1 VTATAR
7 LKAVARKARS
17 RFERLWYVGNHVTCN
32 LCDYS
37 SRSWLHGRVAGR
49 CPGCRC
55 ATRTRVL
62 WWYLSKN
69 VQVADRKLLHFAPEV
84 PLERKIRGTRV
95 LNYVTADFRNPEV
108 DVQVDIQALPF
119 ADGEFDLIL
128 CSHVLEHIR
137 DDKLAMR
144 ELRRVCSP
152 NGSVLIMV
160 PLSSSTQTRED
171 LSELPPKVRKDRFG
185 ETDHLREYGRDVID
199 MLQRSGFRVV
209 SFEPTTEIPA
219 SIRARHGLGDNQT
232 IFVCS
237 P

>member
-1 VTATAR
+1 MTATAR
-7 LKAVARKARS
+7 LKAVARQARS
-17 RFERLWYVGNHVTCN
+17 RFERLWYVGNRVTCN
-32 LCDYS
+32 LCHHS

-49 CPGCRC
+49 CPGCRS

-69 VQVADRKLLHFAPEV
+69 VQVASRKLLHFAPEML
-84 PLERKIRGTRV
+84 LERNIRGTRT
-95 LNYVTADFRNPEV
+95 LNYVTADFRNPKV

-119 ADGEFDLIL
+119 GDGEFDLIL

-160 PLSSSTQTRED
+160 PLSDSKHTRED
-171 LSELPPKVRKDRFG
+171 LSELPPQVRKDRFG
-185 ETDHLREYGRDVID
+185 ETDHLREYGRDLVD
-199 MLQRSGFRVV
+199 MLQQSGFRVV
-209 SFEPTTEIPA
+209 SFEPATEIPA

>member
-1 VTATAR
+1 M
-7 LKAVARKARS
+7 
-17 RFERLWYVGNHVTCN
+17 
-32 LCDYS
+32 
-37 SRSWLHGRVAGR
+37 
-49 CPGCRC
+49 
-55 ATRTRVL
+55 L